1 MDCGNLIKMIDDYAN
16 MKTDTMNTLNAFGY
30 IGMSLMQLNDFS
42 FIQVNDEPDNEINV
56 FQHMFAM
63 VFIMKKKHQ
72 RLFHRVC
79 HVESVRGIIL
89 PIMVIYML
97 ISIMLTVKMLPAV
110 RISTRVRVCTWG
122 GQ

>member
-1 MDCGNLIKMIDDYAN
+1 
-16 MKTDTMNTLNAFGY
+16 MNTLNAFGY

-63 VFIMKKKHQ
+63 VFIMKKHQ

-79 HVESVRGIIL
+79 HVESVRGDNPSYNGYL
-89 PIMVIYML
+89 HADFNHVN
-97 ISIMLTVKMLPAV
+97 
-110 RISTRVRVCTWG
+110 G
-122 GQ
+122 

>member
-1 MDCGNLIKMIDDYAN
+1 MHVTTGIMDCGNLIKMIDDYAN

-63 VFIMKKKHQ
+63 VFIMKNINACSIAY
-72 RLFHRVC
+72 V
-79 HVESVRGIIL
+79 
-89 PIMVIYML
+89 ML
-97 ISIMLTVKMLPAV
+97 KASE
-110 RISTRVRVCTWG
+110 G
-122 GQ
+122 

>member
-63 VFIMKKKHQ
+63 VFIMKKHQ

-97 ISIMLTVKMLPAV
+97 ISIMLTVINHV
-110 RISTRVRVCTWG
+110 RGHRTSGR
-122 GQ
+122 

>member
-16 MKTDTMNTLNAFGY
+16 MKTDTMNTLNTFGY

-63 VFIMKKKHQ
+63 VFIMKK
-72 RLFHRVC
+72 
-79 HVESVRGIIL
+79 
-89 PIMVIYML
+89 
-97 ISIMLTVKMLPAV
+97 T
-110 RISTRVRVCTWG
+110 STPVPSRMSC
-122 GQ
+122 